1 MADGVAV
8 VAFQRGSVGGVVVV
22 VWESGV
28 RWSLVRL
35 EVSSWV
41 VGLSVVV
48 VVVIVGP
55 IVVGVPIRRW

>member
-1 MADGVAV
+1 MAVGVAV
-8 VAFQRGSVGGVVVV
+8 VAFRRGSVGGVVVV

-28 RWSLVRL
+28 HWSLVRL

>member
-8 VAFQRGSVGGVVVV
+8 VAFRRGSVGGVVVV